1 MTLQER
7 IADTKAQMTA
17 AIEERQA
24 LNLALQKSERLFIKL
39 DAELALLEDMEKD
52 SAAVELVS

>member
-17 AIEERQA
+17 AVEERQA

>member
-7 IADTKAQMTA
+7 IADTKAQMA
-17 AIEERQA
+17 AAVEERQA

-39 DAELALLEDMEKD
+39 DAELALLEAMEQER
-52 SAAVELVS
+52 ALELVS